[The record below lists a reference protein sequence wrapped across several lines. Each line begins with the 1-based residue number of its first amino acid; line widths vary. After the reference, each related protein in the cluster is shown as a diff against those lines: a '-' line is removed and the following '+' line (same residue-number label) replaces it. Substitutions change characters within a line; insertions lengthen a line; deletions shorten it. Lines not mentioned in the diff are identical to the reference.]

1 MKIYFATSIM
11 VKLNNIFL
19 VFILLSTKLSIVKKK
34 TLLLMVIDRFKK
46 IFRLWLYAIFI
57 LLFFFSKSKIQMS
70 HLN

>member
-34 TLLLMVIDRFKK
+34 NPPFNGYRSFQNFFSSLAVCNFH
-46 IFRLWLYAIFI
+46 FAI
-57 LLFFFSKSKIQMS
+57 FFSKSKIQMS